1 MLRLAKPLA
10 ALVCLLPLA
19 GLPADAPVDERT
31 AAHERYRAAFDA
43 RNYLEALPLAV
54 RVVELTANQFD
65 EEAPELANPL
75 TNLATTLYRLDQHGE
90 ALDTYRRALTVLD
103 LTGNATDPRLV
114 APLHGMG
121 LTLRAM
127 ERHEEAIVP
136 LKRAV
141 DIVRNREGLHSP
153 AQLPMLKA
161 LLDCYEKTWR
171 LDEAAREHQYAFNV
185 AEQAY
190 GSNDPRMIGALADL
204 ARWHE
209 QTGRYSLA
217 RVLHS
222 RAVQIADSEQP
233 RSIKAVEPLRGIA
246 RTYRLAFING
256 ESQDAIMSTMT
267 DLPPS
272 LAASAGMANMPSG
285 EGERALRNALQRLE
299 SAGPSVAMQR
309 GEVLLDLGDWYRV
322 AGAGS
327 RAMNT
332 WMEAWAELDAA
343 GDSSLLEKPAPIV
356 YRAPSVAVSQRPQDP
371 QQYAIQEVQLQLS
384 VAADG
389 AVREVTVANPA
400 PARESAERAVSA
412 AVRRGIWR
420 PAFAGG
426 MPVPAPEFRFTEQV
440 HVRISGEGGD
450 SAAP

>member
-31 AAHERYRAAFDA
+31 AAYERYRAAFDA

-75 TNLATTLYRLDQHGE
+75 TNLATTLYRLEQHSE

-222 RAVQIADSEQP
+222 RAVQITDSEQP

-246 RTYRLAFING
+246 RT
-256 ESQDAIMSTMT
+256 
-267 DLPPS
+267 
-272 LAASAGMANMPSG
+272 G
-285 EGERALRNALQRLE
+285 EGWSEGHQP
-299 SAGPSVAMQR
+299 AGHLPKAAHR
-309 GEVLLDLGDWYRV
+309 IHY
-322 AGAGS
+322 
-327 RAMNT
+327 
-332 WMEAWAELDAA
+332 EL
-343 GDSSLLEKPAPIV
+343 PAPRDSRPPRAQTGHPSHPPR
-356 YRAPSVAVSQRPQDP
+356 YRRPPQTMFMSLRVS
-371 QQYAIQEVQLQLS
+371 
-384 VAADG
+384 
-389 AVREVTVANPA
+389 
-400 PARESAERAVSA
+400 
-412 AVRRGIWR
+412 
-420 PAFAGG
+420 F
-426 MPVPAPEFRFTEQV
+426 
-440 HVRISGEGGD
+440 
-450 SAAP
+450 